1 MPRDYGY
8 FGKGP
13 AGYAHYMTAFKRNQ
27 GGGGGNGGNSS
38 SSSSS
43 SSSGSRPSY
52 DEDEWVQP
60 EMYTVT
66 LEAGP
71 NGTAAVSSNRVEEG
85 GLVFI
90 TAHPDDGY
98 EVEAVTANGKP
109 LTASREGIYAIFN
122 ITEDQ
127 KITVTFAQK
136 GIVTAEDRALVR
148 QKLDELLESEEMQ
161 GYEIQPFALNDKDA
175 AFLEDWY
182 REIGYK
188 DALSEPLSE
197 AEAAA
202 EAEAHFGVNFYAADP
217 TTDRFLWEAEDQKA
231 WMLYETDGISYQM
244 WEEGTIDRVMI
255 WDTVLKNILTH
266 WDEDGTS
273 VPLSGDLSIAFVIAE
288 EQEEQEV
295 HVLWI
300 IQRVPEHAALVK

>member
-1 MPRDYGY
+1 MRIRKCLSLALAAALTAVMLTGCPWD
-8 FGKGP
+8 
-13 AGYAHYMTAFKRNQ
+13 AGDET
-27 GGGGGNGGNSS
+27 GGDSS
-38 SSSSS
+38 GSSSS
-43 SSSGSRPSY
+43 SSSGSRPGY
-52 DEDEWVQP
+52 DEDEWDQP

-66 LEAGP
+66 VEAGP
-71 NGTAAVSSNRVEEG
+71 NGTAAVSTNRVEEG

-90 TAHPDDGY
+90 TAHPDAGY

-122 ITEDQ
+122 ITENQ
-127 KITVTFAQK
+127 NITVTFAKK

-148 QKLDELLESEEMQ
+148 QKLAELLESDVLH

-182 REIGYK
+182 RENGYK

-202 EAEAHFGVNFYAADP
+202 EAEAYFGVNFYYDAS
-217 TTDRFLWEAEDQKA
+217 TTDRLLWEAEDQKA

-255 WDTVLKNILTH
+255 WDTVLKNILTRRY
-266 WDEDGTS
+266 EDGNL
-273 VPLSGDLSIAFVIAE
+273 VPLSGDFSIAFVIAE
-288 EQEEQEV
+288 DQEEQEV

-300 IQRVPEHAALVK
+300 IQRVPENAALVK

>member
-1 MPRDYGY
+1 MRIRKCLSLALAAALVTVMLTGCPWD
-8 FGKGP
+8 
-13 AGYAHYMTAFKRNQ
+13 AGDET
-27 GGGGGNGGNSS
+27 GGNSS

-52 DEDEWVQP
+52 DEDEWVEP

-109 LTASREGIYAIFN
+109 LTAGREGIYAIFN

-127 KITVTFAQK
+127 NITVTFAKK

-148 QKLDELLESEEMQ
+148 QKLDELLESEVLQ

-182 REIGYK
+182 REIGYR
-188 DALSEPLSE
+188 DVFTESFSE
-197 AEAAA
+197 AETTA
-202 EAEAHFGVNFYAADP
+202 EADAHFGVNFYAADP

-244 WEEGTIDRVMI
+244 
-255 WDTVLKNILTH
+255 
-266 WDEDGTS
+266 
-273 VPLSGDLSIAFVIAE
+273 
-288 EQEEQEV
+288 
-295 HVLWI
+295 
-300 IQRVPEHAALVK
+300 

>member
-1 MPRDYGY
+1 MRIRKCLSLALAAALVTVMLTGCPWD
-8 FGKGP
+8 
-13 AGYAHYMTAFKRNQ
+13 AGDET
-27 GGGGGNGGNSS
+27 GGDSS
-38 SSSSS
+38 GSSSS

-52 DEDEWVQP
+52 DEDDWDEP

-90 TAHPDDGY
+90 TAQPDDGY

-109 LTASREGIYAIFN
+109 LTAGREGIYAIFN

-127 KITVTFAQK
+127 NITVTFAKK
-136 GIVTAEDRALVR
+136 GIVTAEDRTLVR
-148 QKLDELLESEEMQ
+148 QKLDELLESDVLQ

-182 REIGYK
+182 SKNGYK
-188 DALSEPLSE
+188 DVFGELFSET
-197 AEAAA
+197 EAAA
-202 EAEAHFGVNFYAADP
+202 EAEAYFGVNFYHGDS
-217 TTDRFLWEAEDQKA
+217 TTDRLLWQAEDEKA
-231 WMLYETDGISYQM
+231 WMLHERTSVSYEE
-244 WEEGTIDRVMI
+244 WKEGDIDPTMI
-255 WDTVLKNILTH
+255 GDTTLKGMLTYL
-266 WDEDGTS
+266 DEDKNPVDVT
-273 VPLSGDLSIAFVIAE
+273 GDFSIAFVIAE
-288 EQEEQEV
+288 DQEEQEV

-300 IQRVPEHAALVK
+300 IQRVPERAALAK

>member
-1 MPRDYGY
+1 MRIRKCLSLALAAALVTVMLTGCPWDTGDE
-8 FGKGP
+8 
-13 AGYAHYMTAFKRNQ
+13 T
-27 GGGGGNGGNSS
+27 GGDSS

-43 SSSGSRPSY
+43 SSSGSRPGY
-52 DEDEWVQP
+52 DEDEWDQP

-66 LEAGP
+66 VEAGP
-71 NGTAAVSSNRVEEG
+71 NGTAAVSTNRVEEG

-90 TAHPDDGY
+90 TAQPDDGY

-122 ITEDQ
+122 ITENQ
-127 KITVTFAQK
+127 NITVTFAQK
-136 GIVTAEDRALVR
+136 GIVTAEDRELV
-148 QKLDELLESEEMQ
+148 QQTLAELLESEELQ

-202 EAEAHFGVNFYAADP
+202 EAEAYFGVNFYSGYSS
-217 TTDRFLWEAEDQKA
+217 TDGPLWQAEDKKA
-231 WMLYETDGISYQM
+231 WMLYERTSVSYEE
-244 WEEGTIDRVMI
+244 WEEGTIDRAVI
-255 WDTVLKNILTH
+255 WDTTLKTILTH
-266 WDEDGTS
+266 RDEDGNS

-288 EQEEQEV
+288 EQEEQLV

-300 IQRVPEHAALVK
+300 IQRVPERAALVK

>member
-1 MPRDYGY
+1 MRIRKCLSLALAAALVTVMLTGCPWD
-8 FGKGP
+8 
-13 AGYAHYMTAFKRNQ
+13 AGDET
-27 GGGGGNGGNSS
+27 GGDSS

-90 TAHPDDGY
+90 TAHPDAGY

-122 ITEDQ
+122 ITENQ
-127 KITVTFAQK
+127 NITVTFAKK

-148 QKLDELLESEEMQ
+148 QKLDELLESEVLQ
-161 GYEIQPFALNDKDA
+161 GYDIQPFALNDKDA

-182 REIGYK
+182 RENGYK

-266 WDEDGTS
+266 RYEDGNL

-288 EQEEQEV
+288 DQEEQEV

-300 IQRVPEHAALVK
+300 IQRVPENATLVK

>member
-1 MPRDYGY
+1 MRIRKCLSLALAAALVTVMLTGCPWD
-8 FGKGP
+8 
-13 AGYAHYMTAFKRNQ
+13 AGDET
-27 GGGGGNGGNSS
+27 GGDSS

-52 DEDEWVQP
+52 DEDEWVEP

-109 LTASREGIYAIFN
+109 LTAGREGIYAIFN

-202 EAEAHFGVNFYAADP
+202 EAEAYFGVNFYSGYSS
-217 TTDRFLWEAEDQKA
+217 TDGPLWQAEDKKA

-244 WEEGTIDRVMI
+244 WEEGDIDHAI
-255 WDTVLKNILTH
+255 IGDTALKNRLSYR
-266 WDEDGTS
+266 DEDGNS

-288 EQEEQEV
+288 DQEEQEV

-300 IQRVPEHAALVK
+300 IQRVPENATLVK